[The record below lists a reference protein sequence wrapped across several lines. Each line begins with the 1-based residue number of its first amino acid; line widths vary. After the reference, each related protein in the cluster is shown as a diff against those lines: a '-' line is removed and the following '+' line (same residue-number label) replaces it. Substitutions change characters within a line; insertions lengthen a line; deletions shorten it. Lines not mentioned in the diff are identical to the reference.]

1 MNLKRKG
8 SNFQQSERQ
17 KEPNGCL
24 WYKWKYAGVIQM
36 KICRCIISKTKTP
49 VDKQVYFENKDK
61 NWKIIKGHTI
71 VNWKIFKNQSKF
83 PIV

>member
-24 WYKWKYAGVIQM
+24 WYKWKYAGVLFQQQKHQLIN
-36 KICRCIISKTKTP
+36 KYTKSK
-49 VDKQVYFENKDK
+49 FENKEK
-61 NWKIIKGHTI
+61 IWKIIIGHTI
-71 VNWKIFKNQSKF
+71 VNRKIFKNQSKF